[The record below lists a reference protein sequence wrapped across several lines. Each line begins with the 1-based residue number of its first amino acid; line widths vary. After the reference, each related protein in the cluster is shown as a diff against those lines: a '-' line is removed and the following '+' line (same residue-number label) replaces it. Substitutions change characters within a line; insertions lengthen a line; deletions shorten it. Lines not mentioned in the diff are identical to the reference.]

1 MAAMGAGM
9 SDQSTLHLLAYGRDD
24 ELVPDSLAWETGE
37 NPILVAFRMIRLL
50 ARELYDL
57 KYNDKETNV

>member
-1 MAAMGAGM
+1 MDAVGANM
-9 SDQSTLHLLAYGRDD
+9 SDQSTLYLLAYGRDD
-24 ELVPDSLAWETGE
+24 ELVPEDLYSVDPTMMALK
-37 NPILVAFRMIRLL
+37 MCRLL